1 MILMHLLTLSK
12 ESRHLFN
19 LFTMLRW
26 TTPQTDGC
34 NNVTNDLHEVRPETA
49 DCNGCTTYGEQWRTG
64 IFPFQDTPIS
74 IWDAGNLQAPRK
86 KFQPQLEAKYKHVVL
101 SETGV
106 CPQIVLINGK
116 MIINHWL
123 DFEVPSFQT
132 NHDKPMF
139 ENIFSLWM
147 DSLAT
152 CFFSLGQGFNG
163 CHTKRSKL
171 IAVQS
176 KEACA
181 STATGVLEA
190 HH

>member
-1 MILMHLLTLSK
+1 MGATMWRMTCMRYAQKRRTAMVALLLENNGGLGCSHFRTLPYRF
-12 ESRHLFN
+12 EMQEICRHH
-19 LFTMLRW
+19 
-26 TTPQTDGC
+26 G
-34 NNVTNDLHEVRPETA
+34 
-49 DCNGCTTYGEQWRTG
+49 
-64 IFPFQDTPIS
+64 
-74 IWDAGNLQAPRK
+74 

-106 CPQIVLINGK
+106 CPKIVLINGK